1 MLKKITIGL
10 LFYFS
15 FPALAQESGI
25 ERDIALDWSR
35 LLNAYERIDKNISV
49 ADFISSSSLMF
60 ADRMSGN
67 SKSNVYFCVQQ
78 YRTEK
83 SVLAPIRDQS
93 TARSAKSYSAFGQDK
108 EASEIFL
115 DSELPLANDLLST
128 AERIRS
134 ASFRCLS
141 QSGIRVDILYDTY
154 RDLYEKNDG

>member
-1 MLKKITIGL
+1 MPKRITIAL
-10 LFYFS
+10 LFCFS

-25 ERDIALDWSR
+25 ERDIAMDWSR
-35 LLNAYERIDKNISV
+35 LLNAYERIDKNISI

-60 ADRMSGN
+60 ADQMSGK
-67 SKSNVYFCVQQ
+67 SKGNVYFCVQQ
-78 YRTEK
+78 YRTER
-83 SVLAPIRDQS
+83 SVLAPLRDQS

-108 EASEIFL
+108 GASAIFL

-134 ASFRCLS
+134 SSFRCLS
-141 QSGIRVDILYDTY
+141 QNGIRVDILYDTY